1 MLDLGGFEPLWAP
14 VMLGL
19 STLPVSG
26 QGQSE

>member
-1 MLDLGGFEPLWAP
+1 MLDPGGLEPLSVP